1 MAWFK
6 FKLLTS
12 YCLSFNCNLHP
23 QFTSGHTS
31 SLIKRWGHVA
41 YVQFACLVILRADQH
56 FTSPLNIESRL
67 TAGKLQ
73 GTAQGRGRG
82 TKGWALI

>member
-31 SLIKRWGHVA
+31 SLIKRLGPRGVCA
-41 YVQFACLVILRADQH
+41 ICMFGYFACWPA
-56 FTSPLNIESRL
+56 FYESTQYREQ
-67 TAGKLQ
+67 TDSWQIAGHCP
-73 GTAQGRGRG
+73 R
-82 TKGWALI
+82 